1 MHGGKYGGIDIAS
14 LPDPIPEEVQTEF
27 TTSGAEESFE
37 RSWGAG
43 QFESCVF
50 NPVVREGMAS

>member
-1 MHGGKYGGIDIAS
+1 MHGGKYGGIDMAS

-37 RSWGAG
+37 RSWGADG
-43 QFESCVF
+43 SGR
-50 NPVVREGMAS
+50 NAWSI